1 MHVLRRRVVLALV
14 IATSACSL
22 VTAVDGL
29 SGGGGPDVVPNGP
42 DDASGADAATRDA
55 APIEGDGGRDA
66 APSCPSGRGP
76 DMVAIPVGDGHYC
89 IDRTEVSQA
98 QYEAFLRAKNG
109 DVTGQIAEC
118 AANATY
124 GNFATDCRFDPK
136 TRGDKP
142 VGCVD
147 WCDAV
152 AFCTWAGKTLCG
164 ALDGGALPGGPP
176 NPDKVLTSGESA
188 WMRACS
194 RGLDG
199 AHTFPYGAVEDQAAC
214 TTKGSDAGDVT
225 DVGSRPRCEGGYAG
239 LFDMSGN
246 VHEWERSCGGNDDSC
261 ALRGGDIGAQGASCD
276 LVFGFARTGQFPTIG
291 FRCCTP
297 LATP

>member
-1 MHVLRRRVVLALV
+1 MPRLRSILAFV

-22 VTAVDGL
+22 VTGVDGL
-29 SGGGGPDVVPNGP
+29 REGGDDEPLPDAP
-42 DDASGADAATRDA
+42 DGAR
-55 APIEGDGGRDA
+55 PFEPREGDGAAVEDA
-66 APSCPSGRGP
+66 GAPESGPSCPSGRGP
-76 DMVAIPVGDGHYC
+76 EMIAVPVGQAHYC

-98 QYEAFLRAKNG
+98 QYEVFLRSKNG
-109 DVTGQIAEC
+109 DVTRQIAEC
-118 AANATY
+118 TGNSTY

-152 AFCTWAGKTLCG
+152 AFCAWSGKTLCG
-164 ALDGGALPGGPP
+164 ALDGGALPGGPA
-176 NPDKVLTSGESA
+176 DTEGKLKSGESA

-194 RGLDG
+194 RGPDG
-199 AHTFPYGAVEDQAAC
+199 VHAFPYGATEDPTAC
-214 TTKGSDAGDVT
+214 TAKGSDAGDVT
-225 DVGSRPRCEGGYAG
+225 NVGSRPRCEGGYPG

-246 VHEWERSCGGNDDSC
+246 VHEWENSCDDGGSC
-261 ALRGGDIGAQGASCD
+261 ALRGGDINVDDARCD
-276 LVFGFARTGQFPTIG
+276 EVFGFARTGQFPYIG

-297 LATP
+297 LVTP